1 MISLLLCTLMTLP
14 PEPAPIPVVLSSD
27 LGCEIDDQFAL
38 IHLALSPRFD
48 FRLVV
53 TSHAPNLAK
62 PATESA
68 AKQANGWLLKLKP
81 KHGRPLP
88 KVVAG
93 SSEPLAGEGQ
103 PRKGPG
109 AEALL
114 KAAEG
119 FDAKNRLQ
127 VVMIGAATDVAS
139 ALLIDPSWAD
149 RVRVVSMGFSDWPGG
164 GDPWNVKNDPI
175 AWRTILRSRV
185 PLVVA
190 TEKVCKEALV
200 LSGDD
205 LAKRF
210 GALGEPGPSLVA
222 FCRPWLKEHADM
234 VKNVSG
240 KPDAWPIWDPST
252 VAFLLGKAE
261 TKTYPR
267 PDLRDDLSF
276 AHEKPNGS
284 IEWVTKIDGEGLWK
298 DLAELMK

>member
-1 MISLLLCTLMTLP
+1 MLAFVLCTLMTLP

-27 LGCEIDDQFAL
+27 LGCEIDDQYAL

-48 FRLVV
+48 LRYVV

-62 PATESA
+62 PATETA
-68 AKQANGWLLKLKP
+68 AKQASGWLAKLRP

-93 SSEPLAGEGQ
+93 SSEPIAAEGQ

-109 AEALL
+109 TEALL

-119 FDAKNRLQ
+119 FDPKNRLT

-139 ALLIDPSWAD
+139 ALLIDPNWAD
-149 RVRVVSMGFSDWPGG
+149 RVRLVTMGFGDWPVG

-185 PLVVA
+185 PLVIA
-190 TEKVCKEALV
+190 CEKVCKDALV

-205 LAKRF
+205 LDRRF
-210 GALGEPGPSLVA
+210 GKLGEPGPSLVK
-222 FCRPWLKEHADM
+222 FCRPWLKEHAEM
-234 VKNVSG
+234 VLKVSG

-252 VAFLLGKAE
+252 VAYLLGKAE
-261 TKTYPR
+261 TKSYPR
-267 PDLRDDLSF
+267 PDLKDDLSF
-276 AHEKPNGS
+276 AHGKAEGTL
-284 IEWVTKIDGEGLWK
+284 EWVTKIDGEALWK
-298 DLAELMK
+298 DLAELMR